1 MSKKISYGPEDIMKL
16 IFLSYKS
23 ILVFLI
29 ISIPLFFYIF
39 DKYTKNKF
47 YSYTEFSFTNNVIII
62 NDEHNRIV
70 DFVNS
75 TSFTDSPK
83 ISSQDIFYSTLFNN
97 IKNELI
103 LLENEGRKYDLD
115 SVEISSIDIGENT
128 FVEKMS
134 ENRKFLIFSFIILSH
149 KNKDKISDILESIFK
164 KTIYEVSYKYLEQNV
179 IGSMD
184 KLIKDIEFSINNY
197 NKLTDEINTKKIKLI
212 ENISDELKIYLGKNI
227 DCLDYVKTEKENV
240 DLYCDYLQ
248 KIMISKNITNH
259 DIFNNDGQIKD
270 NYKKIVSYE
279 YNISLLKK
287 AKEKY
292 SKMLNDDN
300 LFFLEIEKK
309 SLKKQNIEN
318 YLKFFIIYLI
328 LLIFFLIIII
338 FFNRKK
344 LKQ

>member
-1 MSKKISYGPEDIMKL
+1 MSSKIRYGPEDIIKL

-23 ILVFLI
+23 ILIFLI
-29 ISIPLFFYIF
+29 ISIPLFFFIF
-39 DKYTKNKF
+39 DNTKNKF

-75 TSFTDSPK
+75 TSLTNSPK
-83 ISSQDIFYSTLFNN
+83 ISFQDIFYSTLFDNL
-97 IKNELI
+97 KNELT
-103 LLENEGRKYDLD
+103 LLENEERKYDLE
-115 SVEISSIDIGENT
+115 SVELSSIDIGENT
-128 FVEKMS
+128 FVNKMT
-134 ENRKFLIFSFIILSH
+134 EDKKFLIFSFIILSN
-149 KNKDKISDILESIFK
+149 KNKNEISDILESLFK

-179 IGSMD
+179 IGNMD

-212 ENISDELKIYLGKNI
+212 ENISDELMAYLGKNI
-227 DCLDYVKTEKENV
+227 DCTDYENAKKENM

-259 DIFNNDGQIKD
+259 DVFNNDGHIKD
-270 NYKKIVSYE
+270 SYEKIVSYE

-287 AKEKY
+287 AKDKY

-309 SLKKQNIEN
+309 SLKKQNLEN
-318 YLKFFIIYLI
+318 YLKFFIIYFI

-344 LKQ
+344 LSQ

>member
-1 MSKKISYGPEDIMKL
+1 MSRKIIYGPEDIIKL
-16 IFLSYKS
+16 ILLNYKS
-23 ILVFLI
+23 ILVFI
-29 ISIPLFFYIF
+29 VISIPLFFYIF

-47 YSYTEFSFTNNVIII
+47 YSYTEFSFNNDVIVIT
-62 NDEHNRIV
+62 DEHNRIV

-75 TSFTDSPK
+75 TSLTDGPK
-83 ISSQDIFYSTLFNN
+83 ISSQDIFYSTLFDN
-97 IKNELI
+97 IKNELT

-134 ENRKFLIFSFIILSH
+134 EDRKFLIFSFIILSH
-149 KNKDKISDILESIFK
+149 KNKNRISDILESIFK

-184 KLIKDIEFSINNY
+184 KLIKDMEFSINNY

-212 ENISDELKIYLGKNI
+212 DNISDELKTYLGKNI
-227 DCLDYVKTEKENV
+227 DCTDYENRKKENI

-248 KIMISKNITNH
+248 KILISKNITNH
-259 DIFNNDGQIKD
+259 DAFNNDGYVKES
-270 NYKKIVSYE
+270 YKKIVSYE
-279 YNISLLKK
+279 YNITLLKK
-287 AKEKY
+287 AKDKY
-292 SKMLNDDN
+292 RKMLNNDN

-309 SLKKQNIEN
+309 SLKKQNLEN
-318 YLKFFIIYLI
+318 YLKFFIIYSI